1 MLIRDANPDEF
12 PEIGDIRV
20 GAYLADGFLSPDSR
34 YAPRLRELG
43 TDGADPILVAVAAD
57 GALIGTVTLQVW
69 PQGGEVVKGAGEAEI
84 RALAVRPEAR
94 GAGVGRA
101 LLTAVIDRA
110 ARLDV
115 QYLVLLTQPE
125 MKTAHHLYDEA
136 GFTRLPERDWSPE
149 PGVTLLAY
157 GLVLV
162 PGGVPRGAP
171 CTRAAS

>member
-43 TDGADPILVAVAAD
+43 TDGLDPILVAVDGD

-69 PQGGEVVKGAGEAEI
+69 PQGGEVVKAPGEAEI
-84 RALAVRPEAR
+84 RALAVLPVAR
-94 GAGVGRA
+94 GAGVGRM
-101 LLTAVIDRA
+101 LLAAVIDRA
-110 ARLDV
+110 ARLRV
-115 QYLVLLTQPE
+115 EHLLLLTQPE
-125 MKTAHHLYDEA
+125 MKAAHHLYDAA
-136 GFTRLPERDWSPE
+136 GFARLPERDWSPE
-149 PGVTLLAY
+149 LGVRLLAY
-157 GLVLV
+157 GMVLA

-171 CTRAAS
+171 CTQQAS